1 LSLHFSNEDSHPH
14 DFVVRI
20 TRTQHREK
28 KARESRLPLV
38 RVEEDGIIAHGVVPS
53 KLVVELNFEIKC
65 VRRVEVYGGNSTSI
79 ETVVDEAR
87 PPAVRDVQTEPY

>member
-1 LSLHFSNEDSHPH
+1 M
-14 DFVVRI
+14 
-20 TRTQHREK
+20 

-38 RVEEDGIIAHGVVPS
+38 RVEEDGIIAHGVVRS

-65 VRRVEVYGGNSTSI
+65 VRCVEVYGGNSTSI

-87 PPAVRDVQTEPY
+87 PPAVRDVQAEAY